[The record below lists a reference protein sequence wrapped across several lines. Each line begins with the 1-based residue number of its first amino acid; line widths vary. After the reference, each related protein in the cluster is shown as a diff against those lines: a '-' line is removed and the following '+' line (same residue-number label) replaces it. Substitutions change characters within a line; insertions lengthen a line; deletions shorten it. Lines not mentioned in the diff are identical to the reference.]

1 MTGQGPARR
10 LLRSRD
16 LRRSTLVELF
26 FDLVFVFALT
36 QLSQALIRH
45 LTWGE
50 SVRVLLLTMAVWWAW
65 SVTAWVT
72 DLYESQRPGIQWLVI
87 GVMFGVLLMA
97 SALPEA
103 FDRRGL
109 VFAGA
114 YVTLQTGRTGVLLL
128 ALPGRGLR
136 RGAARVLFWFGVAS
150 VAWLTGAFVHGT
162 SRVLLWAVALA
173 VDYGAA
179 ILRWPTP
186 GLGRSSVS
194 EWGLAAEHLS
204 ERYRQILI
212 IALGDTVLTIG
223 STYSALRP
231 QPGRTVALATAF
243 ATTVLLWRIYSYRA
257 GARISTSFTSGAQ
270 RARPARERLD
280 VPSLDSHLDL
290 EAQPSRYA
298 LELGVVEGD
307 MGLGA
312 RPRSCFPGIGLGPLH
327 RPEDAA
333 VRFEI
338 LSHEPVGAAAAD
350 RRVARLGRARGHG
363 EARHDIGHTRRLHLA
378 AAGLGR
384 HPDDLV
390 HVLGLPGDD
399 RPHAA
404 GAGLGAL
411 GLAGIAPGSPA
422 RGAAAVATVGWCHTA
437 PAARR
442 RRAASA
448 VRWRCAAPLARTAGD
463 GPGRAC
469 AVAVPFLSGRGADR

>member
-1 MTGQGPARR
+1 MTGQGPERR

-72 DLYESQRPGIQWLVI
+72 DLYESQRPGIQGLVI
-87 GVMFGVLLMA
+87 AVMFGVLLMA

-103 FDRRGL
+103 FDQRGL

-128 ALPGRGLR
+128 ALPGRRLR
-136 RGAARVLFWFGVAS
+136 RGVARVLFWFGVAS

-231 QPGRTVALATAF
+231 QPGSTAALATAF

-270 RARPARERLD
+270 RARPARELDWNHLVMVAGIVVTAAGNETVILHPFGHIRWAWIAIILGGPALFLTGRAHFGYVVFGYLSRPRL
-280 VPSLDSHLDL
+280 VGLLVLVAMTPAMILL
-290 EAQPSRYA
+290 PPVIVA
-298 LELGVVEGD
+298 LAVALVLIGVVSTD
-307 MGLGA
+307 
-312 RPRSCFPGIGLGPLH
+312 
-327 RPEDAA
+327 
-333 VRFEI
+333 
-338 LSHEPVGAAAAD
+338 
-350 RRVARLGRARGHG
+350 
-363 EARHDIGHTRRLHLA
+363 
-378 AAGLGR
+378 
-384 HPDDLV
+384 
-390 HVLGLPGDD
+390 LPGL
-399 RPHAA
+399 RTLLKTRQP
-404 GAGLGAL
+404 
-411 GLAGIAPGSPA
+411 PA
-422 RGAAAVATVGWCHTA
+422 ENAN
-437 PAARR
+437 PA
-442 RRAASA
+442 
-448 VRWRCAAPLARTAGD
+448 AGD
-463 GPGRAC
+463 GSESNP
-469 AVAVPFLSGRGADR
+469 P